1 MSSFSGGLAQG
12 ASVVNNVWRTLN
24 NKEYQDKQLGLREAD
39 QALRE
44 HEYEQNDQFRRD
56 NMAQQKQM
64 HDDTIGLQ
72 RDIQKENSGLRAM
85 SLQIQ
90 AQQAAAMN
98 QWRQFQEQVEAH
110 RQAQTELQ
118 PLAAQAV
125 QIVHDGGTL
134 PEDMV
139 QKLSVPG
146 SPFNPA
152 LLTGKDYAG
161 ALDGLIQDVNKDPS
175 KWNTPENVKRASTI
189 FSPELNSMVGQVD
202 PGNGKTIKNSVFTRF
217 IPSPDGKSVAPEVKT
232 EYTDGSSDTGPL
244 TKYRSSHPDDV
255 PIAIPLDKIS
265 QQVWAR
271 KAYSH
276 LLSKDP
282 NVKAVA
288 DAGDKSVRQA
298 AAGKIADLEK
308 ERLKADAKIR
318 ANNPVSK
325 PEDLKVLQQ
334 NIEANDKQYQD
345 LEDHINS
352 VYGVIGKEQ
361 PSILKE
367 NDQQRQQLQSDED
380 YPSFRKAM
388 TDKKWDLD
396 KVPTGQLVPLFN
408 QYKQYLS
415 KSTHATSMA
424 DQMRQSYQH
433 QN

>member
-288 DAGDKSVRQA
+288 DTGEKTVRQA
-298 AAGKIADLEK
+298 AAGKLADLEGK
-308 ERLKADAKIR
+308 RLEADAKLR
-318 ANNPVSK
+318 STALGD
-325 PEDLKVLQQ
+325 PESQKT
-334 NIEANDKQYQD
+334 
-345 LEDHINS
+345 
-352 VYGVIGKEQ
+352 
-361 PSILKE
+361 LKE
-367 NDQQRQQLQSDED
+367 NIAENDKSYQALEDRVTGLYGLPARPDTVKTDGEGQQRATIAKDKDFPGFSQVM
-380 YPSFRKAM
+380 A
-388 TDKKWDLD
+388 DKKWDVNKL
-396 KVPTGQLVPLFN
+396 PLEQLTSLFG
-408 QYKQYLS
+408 QYKDSVAKNAQ
-415 KSTHATSMA
+415 ATSMA
-424 DQMRQSYQH
+424 NQMRQNYQH